1 MNLHEELRILR
12 EENASLVKRMSVF
25 QRSDAL
31 LNRTISRL
39 SKENEALRSENIKL
53 EQFNMKL
60 NDKNAFMFETIVNMD
75 KAISYDA
82 GLKSEN
88 NRLTAENSQLV
99 AESYRYKTVIAEKQ
113 TRYNSLK
120 LQTEETIK
128 KKDSVI
134 STMRSYMNQMI
145 KENETQ
151 DKKIQELESMIR
163 ELAK

>member
-1 MNLHEELRILR
+1 
-12 EENASLVKRMSVF
+12 
-25 QRSDAL
+25 
-31 LNRTISRL
+31 
-39 SKENEALRSENIKL
+39 
-53 EQFNMKL
+53 MKL